1 MPVRWLAVVVGVQ
14 RQSHQRPG
22 LCLRP
27 AFYSYPLYRCT
38 QNHLEPRP
46 KNLRCSSP
54 TTAESLRLASPISQ
68 SGMVSAAGTT
78 TLPTLTRS
86 LKVVDLY
93 YTTLTWSRPM
103 AIYLAQFF
111 LLARCRGRILVCC
124 FSSLVSGFAGV
135 VGILAARLYR
145 QLESADSRRSP
156 QRCQSSAVP

>member
-1 MPVRWLAVVVGVQ
+1 MAVVVGVQ
-14 RQSHQRPG
+14 LQSHQRPG

-27 AFYSYPLYRCT
+27 ALHSYPLYRRT
-38 QNHLEPRP
+38 QSHLEPAAP
-46 KNLRCSSP
+46 KNLRCGSP

-68 SGMVSAAGTT
+68 SGMISAAGTT

-111 LLARCRGRILVCC
+111 LLARCRGRVLVCC
-124 FSSLVSGFAGV
+124 SSSLVGGFASV

-145 QLESADSRRSP
+145 RLESADFRRSP
-156 QRCQSSAVP
+156 QRCQPSAVP